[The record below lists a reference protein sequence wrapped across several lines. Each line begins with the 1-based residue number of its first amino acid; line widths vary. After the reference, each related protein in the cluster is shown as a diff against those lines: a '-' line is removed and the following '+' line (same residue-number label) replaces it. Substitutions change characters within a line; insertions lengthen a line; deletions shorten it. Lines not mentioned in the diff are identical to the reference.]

1 MVNEGAIYWH
11 YMFYLKHE
19 WPLMTHEWP
28 WTKISCS
35 TFGLSFWLNP
45 ERDGCCV
52 CLLFA
57 GEQAPRRK
65 YAAPPSIHLGFHPD
79 RKKNS
84 ENQLGAEK
92 QSYMIVWFLLFS
104 LISRCF
110 NEIDEEPFSSDYSHS
125 CLLVKVLVKGVYSEK
140 KLNFIWPFHYKPV
153 ILYRLYPKRN
163 IN

>member
-1 MVNEGAIYWH
+1 MPSGRRPTRNAVIGHEYNIICSITWAIYGH

-19 WPLMTHEWP
+19 WSLMTHEWP

-52 CLLFA
+52 CLLLSA

-65 YAAPPSIHLGFHPD
+65 YAAPPSIPLGFHPD

-84 ENQLGAEK
+84 ENQLCAEK

-125 CLLVKVLVKGVYSEK
+125 CYWWKY
-140 KLNFIWPFHYKPV
+140 W
-153 ILYRLYPKRN
+153 
-163 IN
+163 